1 MKGTYTT
8 YKSWLTAAKKAGAVR
23 LDGDKDIAMAFDAK
37 NRGVAEWDGAEGYVY
52 KVKSM
57 MDGKMIFENPAR
69 RPKESPLY
77 VKYLSL
83 MRGEVPF
90 MMQGTKYEY
99 VWAEYPG
106 GIKDIGVYSYAGD
119 LVYSYDSFRKMM
131 NLDRTNPTSRKNPRH
146 GNDDPSRDEM
156 IEHIRKVYGREAD
169 EFDIEEA
176 IYWFATDYHGGQSS
190 NLYSALST
198 SEYRPG
204 RSSSGPEEG
213 SMGEMIY
220 SDLVDTFSPKKNPVR
235 RRIGISLSKN
245 RKRNPVYDTGSDE

>member
-1 MKGTYTT
+1 MKM
-8 YKSWLTAAKKAGAVR
+8 KLFKEERVNPKAGTEGLHFVVTQDDTGDTVLHVFDSEDQAGLYHGQLRGYGGVKRIGR
-23 LDGDKDIAMAFDAK
+23 LKGSKSMSFGYIND
-37 NRGVAEWDGAEGYVY
+37 GVAKQFGAEPR
-52 KVKSM
+52 
-57 MDGKMIFENPAR
+57 MIR
-69 RPKESPLY
+69 HDQ
-77 VKYLSL
+77 
-83 MRGEVPF
+83 GE
-90 MMQGTKYEY
+90 
-99 VWAEYPG
+99 
-106 GIKDIGVYSYAGD
+106 
-119 LVYSYDSFRKMM
+119 
-131 NLDRTNPTSRKNPRH
+131 TNPRSYRKNPRNS
-146 GNDDPSRDEM
+146 GDDPSRDEM
-156 IEHIRKVYGREAD
+156 IEHIRKVYGRDAD

>member
-52 KVKSM
+52 KVRNM
-57 MDGKMIFENPAR
+57 IDGKMVFENPAR

-131 NLDRTNPTSRKNPRH
+131 NLDRTNPVHSRNPR
-146 GNDDPSRDEM
+146 
-156 IEHIRKVYGREAD
+156 
-169 EFDIEEA
+169 
-176 IYWFATDYHGGQSS
+176 Q
-190 NLYSALST
+190 
-198 SEYRPG
+198 
-204 RSSSGPEEG
+204 
-213 SMGEMIY
+213 
-220 SDLVDTFSPKKNPVR
+220 
-235 RRIGISLSKN
+235 RIGISLSKN
-245 RKRNPVYDTGSDE
+245 RRRNPVYDTGSDE

>member
-1 MKGTYTT
+1 MKM
-8 YKSWLTAAKKAGAVR
+8 KLFKEERVNPKAGTEGLHFVVTQDDTGDTVLHVFDSEDQAGLYHGQLRGYGGVKRIGR
-23 LDGDKDIAMAFDAK
+23 LKGSKSMSFGYIND
-37 NRGVAEWDGAEGYVY
+37 GVAKQFGAEPR
-52 KVKSM
+52 
-57 MDGKMIFENPAR
+57 MIR
-69 RPKESPLY
+69 HDQ
-77 VKYLSL
+77 
-83 MRGEVPF
+83 GE
-90 MMQGTKYEY
+90 
-99 VWAEYPG
+99 
-106 GIKDIGVYSYAGD
+106 
-119 LVYSYDSFRKMM
+119 
-131 NLDRTNPTSRKNPRH
+131 TNPRSYRKNPRNS
-146 GNDDPSRDEM
+146 GDDPSRDEM

>member
-1 MKGTYTT
+1 MK
-8 YKSWLTAAKKAGAVR
+8 KKNPMHEDP
-23 LDGDKDIAMAFDAK
+23 LDAI
-37 NRGVAEWDGAEGYVY
+37 YVEY
-52 KVKSM
+52 M
-57 MDGKMIFENPAR
+57 
-69 RPKESPLY
+69 RPMQDE
-77 VKYLSL
+77 
-83 MRGEVPF
+83 EPF
-90 MMQGTKYEY
+90 MMRGSKYQF
-99 VWAEYPG
+99 VRARYPDG
-106 GIKDIGVYSYAGD
+106 RMDIAVYSQRGD
-119 LVYSYDSFRKMM
+119 VTYGYRHWRQMM
-131 NLDRTNPTSRKNPRH
+131 GIEKSNPRSSRKNPRH
-146 GNDDPSRDEM
+146 GNDDPSREEM

-220 SDLVDTFSPKKNPVR
+220 ADLVDTFSSKKNPVHSR
-235 RRIGISLSKN
+235 NPKRRIGISLSKN